1 MLVLG
6 LQLSV
11 DRALALKNAETLIF
25 IKRNTPQS
33 VYLREYSLNGA
44 ILFICNNVG
53 LDPMFLYAWKKWS
66 CQCLRHTN
74 FVEI

>member
-33 VYLREYSLNGA
+33 VYLREHSLNGA

-53 LDPMFLYAWKKWS
+53 PGSDVSICMEKVVMSVFASYKF
-66 CQCLRHTN
+66 C
-74 FVEI
+74 